1 MKTKMR
7 HLSNYL
13 ISMEPDLLLAQP
25 NPSQTYECPSMSEYE
40 CLRVVPTPRG
50 GGKVND
56 ANFTLSAVFFVDV
69 FP

>member
-1 MKTKMR
+1 MKTKIR

-13 ISMEPDLLLAQP
+13 ISMELDLLLAQP
-25 NPSQTYECPSMSEYE
+25 NPSRTYECLSIDK